1 MLKLLTS
8 NFPPLKQDGSS
19 FPDIFYSN
27 IERADAVNIA
37 SGFISVDAL
46 TELYRIVELNNK
58 PIINLIIGMHY
69 FSGFSK
75 PQYKAACKLNEL
87 LINNRLGN
95 IWLAVASQYH
105 GKIYSF
111 QNNSE
116 VFESI
121 IGSSNLSSITENKRI
136 YETDVLINNS
146 DFNRTVLNF
155 LNELQSRYCKK
166 IIDVSINAFN
176 EANTLLEGHYRVE
189 KLTEEELTRTL
200 SEKTSVEFTIP
211 LKASSGHQKSNLN
224 VYFGKGRKNTKTHFI
239 KPRHWYEIEVIV
251 PKEITQNP
259 QYPKAGYPARES
271 TIHVIT
277 DDGWKFNCKISGD
290 YSKNFRS
297 EDDLKILGKWIKG
310 RLENSGALETGELV
324 TDDVLKKYGR
334 NNFKLI
340 KTNIPNTWFLDF
352 GVRQ

>member
-1 MLKLLTS
+1 MLRLLTS
-8 NFPPLKQDGSS
+8 NFPPLKRGNYS
-19 FPDIFYSN
+19 FPDVFYSN
-27 IERADAVNIA
+27 IERSDAVNIA

-58 PIINLIIGMHY
+58 PNINLIIGMHY

-75 PQYKAACKLNEL
+75 PQYQAAYKLNEL
-87 LINNRLGN
+87 LTSKRLGN
-95 IWLAVASQYH
+95 IWLAVVSQYH
-105 GKIYSF
+105 GKVYSF

-121 IGSSNLSSITENKRI
+121 IGSSNISSITENQRI
-136 YETDVLINNS
+136 YETDVLIS
-146 DFNRTVLNF
+146 DPDFNRTILQF
-155 LNELQSRYCKK
+155 LKDLQSSYCEKL
-166 IIDVSINAFN
+166 IDVSINNFKETNA
-176 EANTLLEGHYRVE
+176 LSEGHYRVE
-189 KLTEEELTRTL
+189 KLTHEELSQTL
-200 SEKTSVEFTIP
+200 NEKTSIEFTIP
-211 LKASSGHQKSNLN
+211 LKASSKQQKSNLN
-224 VYFGKGRKNTKTHFI
+224 VYFGKGRVNTRTGFI

-251 PKEITQNP
+251 PNEITQLP
-259 QYPKAGYPARES
+259 EYPKAGYPAKES
-271 TIHVIT
+271 IIHVIT

-310 RLENSGALETGELV
+310 RLENSGALETGEPV
-324 TDDVLKKYGR
+324 TDDVLRKYGR

-352 GVRQ
+352 RV